1 MRENIRVNGF
11 DFEWTSDGNGYSNE
25 GYYSC
30 RGEVMYDDEH
40 DEMCE
45 PALWDAAEKL
55 ETELIKEGY
64 EAEANYSEKGWVDIN
79 VNKQ

>member
-1 MRENIRVNGF
+1 MRENRRVNGF
-11 DFEWTSDGNGYSNE
+11 DFEYQDLGY
-25 GYYSC
+25 GDQYYQC
-30 RGEVMYDDEH
+30 RGEVCYDDYH

-55 ETELIKEGY
+55 ETELIKEGC